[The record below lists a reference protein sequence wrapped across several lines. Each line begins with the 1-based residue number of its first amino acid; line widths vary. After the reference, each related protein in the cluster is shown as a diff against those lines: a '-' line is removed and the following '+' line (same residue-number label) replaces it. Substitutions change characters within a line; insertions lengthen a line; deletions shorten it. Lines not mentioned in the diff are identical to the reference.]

1 MEERKKERLIE
12 KIIKEQDLVAL
23 YTYNAFNKS
32 LSIMQEYS
40 DGIYYSNLDKFILE
54 NPEILD
60 SFSIKNLYT
69 LIASAYEEEEKKMI
83 NERIAKKLEYEEF
96 FCEDIDASVFMHPI
110 HTNNE
115 YGRID
120 ENLRGKIRR

>member
-1 MEERKKERLIE
+1 MEEENKKRLIK

-23 YTYNAFNKS
+23 YTYNDFNKS
-32 LSIMQEYS
+32 LSIMQEYA

-60 SFSIKNLYT
+60 SFSIKNLYI
-69 LIASAYEEEEKKMI
+69 LIASAFEEKEKKMI

-96 FCEDIDASVFMHPI
+96 FCEDIDTSVFMQPI
-110 HTNNE
+110 HTNNA
-115 YGRID
+115 YGKID
-120 ENLRGKIRR
+120 ENLREKIR